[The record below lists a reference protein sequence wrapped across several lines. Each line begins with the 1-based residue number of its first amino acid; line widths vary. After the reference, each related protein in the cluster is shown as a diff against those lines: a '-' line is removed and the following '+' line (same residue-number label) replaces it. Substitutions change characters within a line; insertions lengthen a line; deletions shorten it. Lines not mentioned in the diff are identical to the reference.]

1 MKSLFRAVGRV
12 IFWTYSRGSW
22 QYDILC
28 GLILAFIFLTPKEF
42 FVRPPFYSRDEPKKI
57 EQKGSKAEKTG
68 ALEAHLRRRSASP
81 VA

>member
-1 MKSLFRAVGRV
+1 MRSFLQAVGRV

-28 GLILAFIFLTPKEF
+28 GLILAFIFLTPREF
-42 FVRPPFYSRDEPKKI
+42 FVRPPFYTREEPKKI
-57 EQKGSKAEKTG
+57 EQKGHAPEKTG
-68 ALEAHLRRRSASP
+68 AIEVRLRSNSALF